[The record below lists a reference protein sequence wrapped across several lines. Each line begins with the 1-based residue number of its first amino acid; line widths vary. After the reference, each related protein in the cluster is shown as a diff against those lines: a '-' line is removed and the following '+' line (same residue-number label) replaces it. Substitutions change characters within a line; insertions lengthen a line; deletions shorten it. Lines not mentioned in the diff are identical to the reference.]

1 MTAVTVGTGGT
12 QGNVCHGS
20 EKGGPG
26 SEVRSW
32 GLFARRS
39 VVGRLRSTP
48 VTDPFA
54 ALLGLPGVADAV
66 AEARTAVDGLLG
78 HRVLRRRSAEVTAE
92 SALRGARASAELEGA
107 GMELERLRGQLMH
120 GQPVTVASNDPRLS
134 ALVDG
139 AVRLHAD
146 LGSFLPSWSHSP
158 KQALARLHVLA
169 AADLALPSDDLG
181 RPRPPGAVY
190 DDPLELGPAPDP
202 LEVSAR
208 LDGLSRLL
216 LAPTTAPAV
225 VVAAVVHGE
234 LLALRSFGTADGLV
248 ARAAARLVLVDR
260 GLDPKA
266 VSAPE
271 VGHAELV
278 AAGLRSSHS
287 HAYAEA
293 ARGYV
298 AGGPVGVA
306 GWLVHCAQSVA
317 LGAREGLAVCE
328 ALQRAS

>member
-1 MTAVTVGTGGT
+1 MTA
-12 QGNVCHGS
+12 
-20 EKGGPG
+20 
-26 SEVRSW
+26 
-32 GLFARRS
+32 
-39 VVGRLRSTP
+39 
-48 VTDPFA
+48 DPFA
-54 ALLGLPGVADAV
+54 ALLDLPGVSDAV

-120 GQPVTVASNDPRLS
+120 GEAIAVPVHGRSLTESRDSRASQ
-134 ALVDG
+134 LVTN

-146 LGSFLPSWSHSP
+146 LGPLLPSWKAAP
-158 KQALARLHVLA
+158 RQALARLHVLA
-169 AADLALPSDDLG
+169 SADLGLPEDRLG
-181 RPRPPGAVY
+181 RPRTSPTDTVE
-190 DDPLELGPAPDP
+190 DPLGLGPAPDP
-202 LEVSAR
+202 LETSAR
-208 LDGLSRLL
+208 LDGLCRLL

-234 LLALRSFGTADGLV
+234 LLALRAFGSVDGLV

-271 VGHAELV
+271 VGHAELD
-278 AAGLRSSHS
+278 AAGLRASHT

-293 ARGYV
+293 ARAYV
-298 AGGPVGVA
+298 AGGKA
-306 GWLVHCAQSVA
+306 GLSQWLVHCAGAVA
-317 LGAREGLAVCE
+317 LGAREGVAVCE
-328 ALQRAS
+328 AILRES

>member
-1 MTAVTVGTGGT
+1 VA
-12 QGNVCHGS
+12 
-20 EKGGPG
+20 
-26 SEVRSW
+26 
-32 GLFARRS
+32 
-39 VVGRLRSTP
+39 
-48 VTDPFA
+48 DPFA
-54 ALLGLPGVADAV
+54 DLLALPGVTEAV

-107 GMELERLRGQLMH
+107 GIELERLRGQLMN
-120 GQPVTVASNDPRLS
+120 GQQVTSQVVAN
-134 ALVDG
+134 

-146 LGSFLPSWSHSP
+146 LGSVLSAWRTSP
-158 KQALARLHVLA
+158 RQAFARLHLLA
-169 AADLALPSDDLG
+169 AADLDLPEDALG
-181 RPRPPGAVY
+181 RPRTKPTDPVA
-190 DDPLELGPAPDP
+190 DPLELGPAPDP

-216 LAPTTAPAV
+216 LAPSAAPAV

-234 LLALRSFGTADGLV
+234 LLALRPFGSVDGLV
-248 ARAAARLVLVDR
+248 ARAASRLVLIDR

-271 VGHAELV
+271 VGHAELD
-278 AAGLRSSHS
+278 AAGLRSAHS

-298 AGGPVGVA
+298 HGGRDGLTA
-306 GWLVHCAQSVA
+306 WMVHCAQAVA
-317 LGAREGLAVCE
+317 LGAREGIAVCQAILRE
-328 ALQRAS
+328 TA

>member
-1 MTAVTVGTGGT
+1 MPSRR
-12 QGNVCHGS
+12 HGLAS
-20 EKGGPG
+20 
-26 SEVRSW
+26 
-32 GLFARRS
+32 
-39 VVGRLRSTP
+39 GR

-54 ALLGLPGVADAV
+54 ALLDLPGVSPAV
-66 AEARTAVDGLLG
+66 AEARSAVDALLG
-78 HRVLRRRSAEVTAE
+78 HRILRRRSAEVTAE

-107 GMELERLRGQLMH
+107 GIELERLRGQLMH
-120 GQPVTVASNDPRLS
+120 GQQVTVQDHDPRRGQVV
-134 ALVDG
+134 AN
-139 AVRLHAD
+139 AVRVHAD
-146 LGSFLPSWSHSP
+146 LGSVLSSWHTSP

-169 AADLALPSDDLG
+169 AADLGLPDEHLG
-181 RPRPPGAVY
+181 RPRTVPTDPA
-190 DDPLELGPAPDP
+190 DDPLELGEAPQP

-216 LAPTTAPAV
+216 LAPTQAPAV

-234 LLALRSFGTADGLV
+234 LLALRAFGSVDGLV

-271 VGHAELV
+271 VGHAELD
-278 AAGLRSSHS
+278 AAGLRATHS

-298 AGGPVGVA
+298 HGGTEGLA
-306 GWLVHCAQSVA
+306 GWLVHCAQAVS
-317 LGAREGLAVCE
+317 LGAREGVAVCE
-328 ALQRAS
+328 AIKRETA